1 MSHWI
6 AWNKLEPLTVIVLTQ
21 YMGRT
26 DAVYAMG
33 NSLDLMLQAVDSPS
47 YKICLR
53 YNNDDDEVD
62 ETTKSS

>member
-1 MSHWI
+1 
-6 AWNKLEPLTVIVLTQ
+6 
-21 YMGRT
+21 MGRT